1 MKMTRSILSLFLLA
15 LLAAPAMA
23 QSRYATIST
32 YLNQSALKAGG
43 DAVVAVVVDIKP
55 GYHAQSH
62 APLEDFYIKFQ
73 TTLDSADGI
82 TPGTI
87 VYPAGKVEEY
97 AGLGKLSVYTGQ
109 VIVYVPLKVGAA
121 AKPGPLTVKGKVT
134 FQICDDRTCFPPETH
149 PFSLASEVVA
159 ADAAVS
165 SAHPEI
171 FAGYVPAATQPA
183 DASRSATQP
192 AASISWSDSQDWGVP
207 FAFGAAILAGL
218 LFNVMPCVL
227 PVLPLKAV
235 GFYEASQHNRSRSL
249 LLGLVFSLGLI
260 SVFVLLALLVLVLKA
275 VSWGDLFSYGAF
287 IWTIVI
293 ILTLLAAG
301 LLGGW
306 DLRLPL
312 GIYTFEPRHDTIGGN
327 YFWGALTAILATP
340 CTAPLLPPL
349 LLWAARNP
357 AYIGVPA
364 VVMVGVGMALP
375 YLILSAMPEVAR
387 NLPRAGPW
395 SELFKQMMGF
405 LLLAAAAYFGAGR
418 LISGSGFWWVVVAV
432 VAIGAFFLMARTVQL
447 TTNARPVGISSAIA
461 VAMIGGTI
469 WWASGFTNHD
479 WQPYSDA
486 RFEELR
492 RSGKPVLVKFTANWC
507 GTCQFIERTVYQEP
521 EVWQAMKDDDV
532 TPLKVDLTNPD
543 APGKELLLT
552 LNPSGG
558 IPLTA
563 IWVPGSNQPI
573 QLASVYGTGELLK
586 ALEQVK

>member
-1 MKMTRSILSLFLLA
+1 MKMTRSILSLFLLT

-43 DAVVAVVVDIKP
+43 DAVVAVVVDIKA

-73 TTLDSADGI
+73 TTLDPADGI

-97 AGLGKLSVYTGQ
+97 TGLGKLSVYTGQ
-109 VIVYVPLKVGAA
+109 VIVYVPLKVADAA
-121 AKPGPLTVKGKVT
+121 RPAPLTVKGKVT

-149 PFSLASEVVA
+149 PFTLATEVVA
-159 ADAAVS
+159 ADAAVT

-183 DASRSATQP
+183 DASRAATQP
-192 AASISWSDSQDWGVP
+192 AASTSWSNSQDWGIP
-207 FAFGAAILAGL
+207 FAFGAALLAGL

-235 GFYEASQHNRSRSL
+235 GFYEASQHNRSRSIM
-249 LLGLVFSLGLI
+249 LGLVFSLGLI

-293 ILTLLAAG
+293 ILTILAAG

-312 GIYTFEPRHDTIGGN
+312 GVYTFEPRHDTFGGN

-461 VAMIGGTI
+461 VIMIGGTI

-486 RFEELR
+486 RFEALR

-507 GTCQFIERTVYQEP
+507 GTCQYIERTVYQEP

-563 IWVPGSNQPI
+563 IWVPGSNEPI

-586 ALEQVK
+586 ALQQVK